1 MTKKPSEAKGD
12 GLAKAPPAAA
22 AARVYVLYTGG
33 TFGMAPDPATPGHP
47 LRVRGLERLRG
58 ALTGANAV
66 PEGVAVTLE
75 PFERLIDSASM
86 TPADW
91 FGVAGRIAANYASH
105 DGFVVIQGTDTLAY
119 TASAL
124 SFLFENLGKP
134 VVVTG
139 AMAPWGDRRGDAKR
153 NYRNALAV
161 AGHRASGLPLVPEV
175 VVVFADRVLRGSRA
189 RKMHANALAAF
200 DSPNCPP
207 LGAIGREVT
216 IFRRR
221 VRPAPPAGSAFRV
234 NGAPAAG
241 VLDITL
247 HPGLRPGHLRAM
259 LALEGVKGAVLRTYG
274 AGNAP
279 GDERFIAALRE
290 GIAGDKVV
298 VNVTQCPQGSVEMG
312 LYAASVALI
321 DNCVISGFDMTPE
334 AALTKLM
341 VTMGSRPAG
350 QVKSQ
355 MQISQRGEQS
365 QNLFDFNFK
374 IPGKPTDGPWSDCV
388 APDRRFD
395 QTALSTA
402 VLRMKAM
409 QVTVAADAVNPVVDL
424 YMNFPAAKQD
434 ATEKATHPR
443 RLHRIQLTKSDTF
456 DVVEILPKEEV
467 KNVIGDS
474 DVTLTFVPSK
484 GVSMNFDKLSL
495 SVFTRA

>member
-1 MTKKPSEAKGD
+1 M
-12 GLAKAPPAAA
+12 APLS
-22 AARVYVLYTGG
+22 RVYVLYTGG

-47 LRVRGLERLRG
+47 LRAMELDRLAA
-58 ALTGANAV
+58 ALTDARNIPA
-66 PEGVAVTLE
+66 GVAVTLE
-75 PFERLIDSASM
+75 RFERLIDSSSM
-86 TPADW
+86 APADW
-91 FGVAGRIAANYASH
+91 AGIAGRIAANYGAH

-124 SFLFENLGKP
+124 SFLFENLAKP

-139 AMAPWGDRRGDAKR
+139 AMRPWTDRRGDAKR

-161 AGHRASGLPLVPEV
+161 AAHRASGLPPAPEV
-175 VVVFADRVLRGSRA
+175 VVVFADKVLRGCRA
-189 RKMHANALAAF
+189 RKMHASALAAF

-207 LGAIGREVT
+207 LGVIGSDVKL
-216 IFRRR
+216 FKRRL
-221 VRPAPPAGSAFRV
+221 RPAPKAGKPLKV
-234 NGAPAAG
+234 NGAPTDG
-241 VLDITL
+241 VIDIAL
-247 HPGLRPGHLRAM
+247 YPGMRADYLRAM
-259 LALEGVKGAVLRTYG
+259 LSLDGVKGAVLRTYG

-279 GDERFIAALRE
+279 EDAPFVEALRK

-321 DNCVISGFDMTPE
+321 DNGVISGLDMTPE

-341 VTMGSRPAG
+341 VTMGTRIG
-350 QVKSQ
+350 EQVKLQ